1 MADRLGQ
8 AARND
13 AVTGAR
19 GLALLLIGL
28 CACTPRTQP
37 VAAASTPAP
46 APATTVLAR
55 PTTTT
60 DVPSASLQGVER
72 DADAAPADP
81 SVDSTFQLPGAF
93 APDIRVEQLQQRF
106 GKPNVRPD
114 EVPGAEGETSHGVIL
129 FPDDPTRRAY
139 LYFQDEDKLSGLQ
152 LVRIVDESSRWH
164 FANGVRVG
172 MPLSKLVALNGKPIR
187 FYGFDWDYGGAIT
200 DWRGGKLQPAQGK
213 DAVTLGIRLNRSEDA
228 PEGSYPIGEGEF
240 SSDDRHYP
248 QLGSIAIVGE
258 ISAGFPGED
267 DL

>member
-1 MADRLGQ
+1 M
-8 AARND
+8 
-13 AVTGAR
+13 TGAR
-19 GLALLLIGL
+19 WLALLLIGL

-37 VAAASTPAP
+37 AAAARTPAP
-46 APATTVLAR
+46 AQAPTVPAA
-55 PTTTT
+55 PTTT
-60 DVPSASLQGVER
+60 DLPSASLQGVDR
-72 DADAAPADP
+72 DADAAPADL
-81 SVDSTFQLPGAF
+81 SADATFQLPGAF

-106 GKPNVRPD
+106 GKANVRAD

-152 LVRIVDESSRWH
+152 MVRIIDESSRWH
-164 FANGVRVG
+164 LANGVRVG
-172 MPLSKLVALNGKPIR
+172 MPLSRLVALNGKPLR

-213 DAVTLGIRLNRSEDA
+213 DAITLGIRLNRIEDA

-248 QLGSIAIVGE
+248 KLGSIAIVGE
-258 ISAGFPGED
+258 VSAGFPGED